1 LPPVSPAK
9 FRIGLSR
16 LGLSREQ
23 LADDDVDEDEGWRSK
38 MSTAVVNLS
47 EVALKWRN
55 ARRIY
60 PLYSALNRQFDLGVG
75 PCRDLESPIN
85 RSEPEVMERIRD
97 WFNQMDNKV
106 QVFQLR
112 QLLQTTHL
120 ATEENLHALIARH
133 LEKPEK
139 PVSLRDKVD
148 YLLVQY
154 YAHCAPHDA
163 HNTHIDFDHV
173 AEILHAVLGDVSPLL
188 PSFCDGLDSTLTEL
202 DECSSLGDLLQR
214 KIVEKARSIKDEAG
228 EKYFM
233 PSVLVAFTRFNFLL
247 RLGFFRLMHADL
259 HAIRFAI
266 HQMES
271 RGQST
276 CDCTS
281 ADLGEKESL
290 VRLREICHDWKQP
303 FRAAYS
309 GGNSFSHL
317 VKIRAAVEAAM
328 VLPLPVVAEKVVDEP
343 SHIEPEAEQSIA
355 EEIAAAEASLE
366 APEPVAAVI
375 EQAPPQPEAGKKMPA
390 AAKQAA
396 SKAVAQKIDLAA
408 PDLDACLEQIA
419 EQLLVVTG
427 KSASVS
433 TVLMGG
439 TKLLLASW
447 EVAAFVRGGDDVSDA
462 LQRAVAARAIVS
474 LAIERKKRGEAADLN
489 PAISLAHAEAS
500 QIQERIAEA
509 KDKKNIDAAVNL
521 AATAKRL
528 LGVLDEAEKAR

>member
-1 LPPVSPAK
+1 M
-9 FRIGLSR
+9 
-16 LGLSREQ
+16 
-23 LADDDVDEDEGWRSK
+23 K

-60 PLYSALNRQFDLGVG
+60 PVYSELNRLFDLGVG
-75 PCRDLESPIN
+75 PCRELESPIN
-85 RSEPEVMERIRD
+85 RSEPEVMESIRE

-120 ATEENLHALIARH
+120 ATEENLHALLARH
-133 LEKPEK
+133 LGKTEK

-148 YLLVQY
+148 YLFVQY
-154 YAHCAPHDA
+154 YAHCAPHDS
-163 HNTHIDFDHV
+163 HNTQIDFDHV
-173 AEILHAVLGDVSPLL
+173 AEILHPVVGDVSPLL
-188 PSFCDGLDSTLTEL
+188 PSFCDTFDSTLQEL

-214 KIVEKARSIKDEAG
+214 KIVEKARAIKDEAG
-228 EKYFM
+228 DKYFM
-233 PSVLVAFTRFNFLL
+233 PSVLVAFTRFNFLM

-266 HQMES
+266 HQMEA
-271 RGQST
+271 RGQTS

-281 ADLGEKESL
+281 VELSEQEPL
-290 VRLREICHDWKQP
+290 IHLRETCHDWKKP

-309 GGNSFSHL
+309 AGNSFAHL
-317 VKIRAAVEAAM
+317 VKIRAAVETAM
-328 VLPLPVVAEKVVDEP
+328 AKPLPVVILEEPPVDTVVEEAAPVAEPDAPIEVAVVEEVAATVQAP
-343 SHIEPEAEQSIA
+343 APVAPAVVAEPEV
-355 EEIAAAEASLE
+355 
-366 APEPVAAVI
+366 VA
-375 EQAPPQPEAGKKMPA
+375 
-390 AAKQAA
+390 
-396 SKAVAQKIDLAA
+396 L
-408 PDLDACLEQIA
+408 DLDSCLEQIA
-419 EQLLVVTG
+419 EQLIAVTG

-439 TKLLLASW
+439 TKILLASW
-447 EVAAFVRGGDDVSDA
+447 EVAAFVRGGDDASDA
-462 LQRAVAARAIVS
+462 LQRAVAARAIVN
-474 LAIERKKRGEAADLN
+474 LAVERKKRDETVDMGL
-489 PAISLAHAEAS
+489 AISLAHAEAS

-528 LGVLDEAEKAR
+528 LSALDEAEKAR